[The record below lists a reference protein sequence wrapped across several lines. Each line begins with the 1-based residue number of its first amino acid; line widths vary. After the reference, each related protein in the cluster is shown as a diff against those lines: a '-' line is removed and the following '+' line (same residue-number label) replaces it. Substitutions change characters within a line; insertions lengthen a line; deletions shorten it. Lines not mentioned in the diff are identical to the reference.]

1 MMPNCKLVTYSKF
14 LREQM
19 VQVHFQNIRISII
32 KEIEKANTSLKVAV
46 YWFTN
51 HELFDLLYHKQLNG
65 IQCELIIH
73 NDYINNREAGLPF
86 QKFID
91 AGGQFY
97 FSDEENPMHNKF
109 CIIDNR
115 VLING
120 SYNWTYYA
128 ESKNRENILI
138 IKDETDVTKAF
149 ETEFSQ
155 LIELVKPLQSIA
167 RLTKFEVEENNLLRN
182 KDYLAHDIIYQA
194 KASNRPEL
202 VKAAFEIAPKNLGVQ
217 RIANDLGLIKRY
229 KLKSSIWVS
238 IVNDGVKAI
247 AAKGAS
253 IPATF
258 TTIVRTSYDN
268 QPKSVTDIVYGEFNK
283 ASANKKLVQ
292 MTLDG
297 LPLKPAGETEV
308 KFTFSVDIDGNLRI
322 EKLSLDNGKKEVIS
336 QKANWLIE

>member
-1 MMPNCKLVTYSKF
+1 MPNCKLVTYSKF

-138 IKDETDVTKAF
+138 IKDEKDVIKAF

-297 LPLKPAGETEV
+297 LPLKPAGATEV

>member
-1 MMPNCKLVTYSKF
+1 
-14 LREQM
+14 M
-19 VQVHFQNIRISII
+19 VQAHFQNIRISII
-32 KEIEKANTSLKVAV
+32 KEIERANKSLKVAV

-51 HELFDLLYHKQLNG
+51 HELFDILYQKQLKG
-65 IQCELIIH
+65 VQCELIIH
-73 NDYINNREAGLPF
+73 NDYINNRDSALPF

-91 AGGQFY
+91 AGGNFY

-109 CIIDNR
+109 CIIDNL

-138 IKDETDVTKAF
+138 IRDEPEVVKAF
-149 ETEFSQ
+149 QTEFTQ
-155 LIELVKPLQSIA
+155 LIEILKPLQSIV

-182 KDYLAHDIIYQA
+182 RDYLAHDIIYQA
-194 KASNRPEL
+194 KAVNKPEL
-202 VKAAFEIAPKNLGVQ
+202 VNAAFEIAPENLGVQ
-217 RIANDLGLIKRY
+217 RIANDLGLIKKS

-238 IVNDGVKAI
+238 IVNDGVKMI

-268 QPKSVTDIVYGEFNK
+268 QPKSVTDIVYGEFNR
-283 ASANKKLVQ
+283 ASANQKLAQ
-292 MTLDG
+292 MILEG
-297 LPLKPAGETEV
+297 LPQKPSGKAEV

-322 EKLSLDNGKKEVIS
+322 EKMSLDTGKKEVIS
-336 QKANWLIE
+336 KKANWLIE

>member
-1 MMPNCKLVTYSKF
+1 
-14 LREQM
+14 M
-19 VQVHFQNIRISII
+19 VQAHFQNIRISII
-32 KEIEKANTSLKVAV
+32 KEIEKANKSLKVAV

-51 HELFDLLYHKQLNG
+51 HELFDMLYQKQLNG
-65 IQCELIIH
+65 VQCDLIIH
-73 NDYINNREAGLPF
+73 NDYINNRDTGLPF

-128 ESKNRENILI
+128 ESKNRENILVI
-138 IKDETDVTKAF
+138 NDEKDVIKAF

-297 LPLKPAGETEV
+297 LPLKPAGATKV

>member
-1 MMPNCKLVTYSKF
+1 MPNCKLVTYSKF

-202 VKAAFEIAPKNLGVQ
+202 VKTAFEIAPKNLGVQ

-229 KLKSSIWVS
+229 NLKSSIWVS
-238 IVNDGVKAI
+238 IVNDGVKLI
-247 AAKGAS
+247 AGKGAS